1 MQFRGGTALF
11 GHFVVEL
18 DLTLISQSELDGVAE
33 WLAAYPDGPGL
44 LLSASTLM
52 NVGIQATHMYPETL
66 ILMHLVAELARPL
79 RPSSVQSEQ
88 DAPVP
93 GAEVTR
99 GVIGR
104 SRNLLLG
111 RSAAPRTRCVPR
123 PLLPGRV
130 VSGRWS
136 SGR

>member
-66 ILMHLVAELARPL
+66 ILMHLVADLAGPL
-79 RPSSVQSEQ
+79 RPSSVRSEQ

-93 GAEVTR
+93 GR
-99 GVIGR
+99 R
-104 SRNLLLG
+104 SDQG
-111 RSAAPRTRCVPR
+111 CQ
-123 PLLPGRV
+123 
-130 VSGRWS
+130 W
-136 SGR
+136 

>member
-66 ILMHLVAELARPL
+66 ILMHLVADLAGPCAL
-79 RPSSVQSEQ
+79 LPSEASRTLQFL
-88 DAPVP
+88 D
-93 GAEVTR
+93 AEVTR

-123 PLLPGRV
+123 PLLPGRF